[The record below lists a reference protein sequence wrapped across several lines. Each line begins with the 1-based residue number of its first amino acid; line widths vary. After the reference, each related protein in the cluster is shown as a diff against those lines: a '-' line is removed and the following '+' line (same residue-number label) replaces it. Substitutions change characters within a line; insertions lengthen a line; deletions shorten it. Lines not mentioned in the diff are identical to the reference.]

1 MNELT
6 EEEKEFI
13 ERVKPMLK
21 KFLELCEKEG
31 IEPGAGSYILS
42 EKGNIYHG
50 VPFEAA
56 RSIHGEENAIGTM
69 VTEEGINSKFKI
81 ILIIGGPEE
90 IILPCGICR
99 EAISRYGTEDVTI
112 LCADLSLSKIKK
124 FTLPELYPYPYK
136 GDL

>member
-1 MNELT
+1 
-6 EEEKEFI
+6 
-13 ERVKPMLK
+13 
-21 KFLELCEKEG
+21 
-31 IEPGAGSYILS
+31 
-42 EKGNIYHG
+42 
-50 VPFEAA
+50 
-56 RSIHGEENAIGTM
+56 M